1 MDIDRFIATNQE
13 TWTRLEELSSRAGRG
28 IRQISAAELDEL
40 VMLYQRTSGHLSS
53 ARTQFNDAALNA
65 RLSRLLGAARGVVY
79 RRSDNPVRAVGRFF
93 SETFPAAVW
102 HSRRFVAVAAFLLLA
117 PALAMGIWL
126 ANDSAALR
134 NSIDPI
140 DARALA
146 ANEFAD
152 YYSSDAAGAF
162 QAKITT
168 NNIQVSVL
176 AFGSGVLLG
185 IPTILLLASNGANIG
200 VSAAVM
206 QHYGKGTEFW
216 GLITPHGLLEITAIT
231 IAGAAG
237 LRLGWAIVSPGDRT
251 RSAALADEGMRCVPV
266 VAGIALCFV
275 TAGFI
280 EAWITPSGL
289 PTAARV
295 GIGVVVEAAFIL
307 YIAGMGR
314 AAESRGLT
322 GRLGE
327 TPRTWEDEAADRA
340 SHVARRGALSTR
352 LRVVPQPSR

>member
-13 TWTRLEELSSRAGRG
+13 TWVRLEDLSSRAGRG
-28 IRQISAAELDEL
+28 VRQISAAELDEL
-40 VMLYQRTSGHLSS
+40 VMLYQRTSGHLSPR
-53 ARTQFNDAALNA
+53 AHAVNDAALNA
-65 RLSRLLGAARGVVY
+65 RLGRVLGAARGVVY

-102 HSRRFVAVAAFLLLA
+102 YSRRFVAVAAFLLFA

-126 ANDSAALR
+126 ANDADALR
-134 NSIDPI
+134 NSIDPTQ
-140 DARALA
+140 ARALA

-200 VSAAVM
+200 VAAAVM
-206 QHYGKGTEFW
+206 QHYGKGTQFW

-231 IAGAAG
+231 IAGAA
-237 LRLGWAIVSPGDRT
+237 RA
-251 RSAALADEGMRCVPV
+251 
-266 VAGIALCFV
+266 
-275 TAGFI
+275 
-280 EAWITPSGL
+280 
-289 PTAARV
+289 PTRV
-295 GIGVVVEAAFIL
+295 GHRGP
-307 YIAGMGR
+307 GR
-314 AAESRGLT
+314 PQAIRRSRRRGSALRPGRRRHCAVLRHRRIHRGLDHPV
-322 GRLGE
+322 G
-327 TPRTWEDEAADRA
+327 AADRGA
-340 SHVARRGALSTR
+340 GRHRGRHRGNVHPVHRGYGTGGR
-352 LRVVPQPSR
+352 GPGDDGTSR